1 MKYCPECGNILIS
14 GIEEETAV
22 NRCSNCSYID
32 WNNWVY
38 VACVVVAFTP
48 SNEFVM
54 VKLKGKEEGK
64 ITFPGGYRE
73 IGETLEEAAI
83 REFYEET
90 GMRINNVEFYKSYT
104 LDKLRLV
111 WLVYQTKVDQVS
123 FTENNEVS
131 ELLLVSPNQLIDRT
145 FLRGRLTEGLYND
158 LLSKWE
164 KQGSF

>member
-1 MKYCPECGNILIS
+1 MKYCPECGHILVS

-22 NRCSNCSYID
+22 NRCSNCDYID

-73 IGETLEEAAI
+73 IGESLEEAAI

-90 GMRINNVEFYKSYT
+90 GMKIDHVEFYKSYT

-111 WLVYQTKVDQVS
+111 WMVYKAKIDRIQFQ
-123 FTENNEVS
+123 ENSEVS
-131 ELLLVSPNQLIDRT
+131 ELLLISKDTKFDFSSLRGKLTEALFHEVFNQL
-145 FLRGRLTEGLYND
+145 L
-158 LLSKWE
+158 
-164 KQGSF
+164 